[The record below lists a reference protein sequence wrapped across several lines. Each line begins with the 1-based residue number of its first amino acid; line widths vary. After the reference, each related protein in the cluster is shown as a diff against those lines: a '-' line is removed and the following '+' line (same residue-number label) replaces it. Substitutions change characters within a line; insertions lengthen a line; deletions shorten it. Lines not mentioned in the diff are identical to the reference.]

1 MTLKQVLELAKQLS
15 LSDKVRLIEQLAPE
29 IQRDLPPTP
38 SQPRR
43 SLWGICADLGTA
55 PSAAEIDEARRD
67 VWANFPR
74 EDI

>member
-1 MTLKQVLELAKQLS
+1 MTLEQVLQLAKQLS

-29 IQRDLPPTP
+29 IQRDLPRTP
-38 SQPRR
+38 SLPRR

-55 PSAAEIDEARRD
+55 PSAEEIDEARLD
-67 VWANFPR
+67 AWANFPR